1 MTTNARQVYSHFN
14 NILKKGIHM
23 DFKSPREASTFAQK
37 LLFLINSTA
46 GSYCADLDKTTGTTI
61 NIETTYCDPVL
72 SVEFSE
78 EGIHFIPL
86 VDSTWQGAFF
96 EVMRILYMWE
106 GKKIK
111 IEEEEAKKRKDE
123 EPDFT
128 WI

>member
-1 MTTNARQVYSHFN
+1 LNSLRSCYGYLN
-14 NILKKGIHM
+14 NIIKSGIKIDFSDPKKAARM
-23 DFKSPREASTFAQK
+23 AQK

-46 GSYCADLDKTTGTTI
+46 GNYCADIDNKSMTTI

-72 SVEFSE
+72 SLEFSE
-78 EGIHFIPL
+78 NGIHFIPL

-106 GKKIK
+106 GKKIAE
-111 IEEEEAKKRKDE
+111 EEEEAKSRADDE
-123 EPDFT
+123 HDFE

>member
-1 MTTNARQVYSHFN
+1 M
-14 NILKKGIHM
+14 
-23 DFKSPREASTFAQK
+23 AQK

-46 GSYCADLDKTTGTTI
+46 GNYCADIDNKSMTTI

-72 SVEFSE
+72 SLEFSE
-78 EGIHFIPL
+78 NGIHFIPL

-106 GKKIK
+106 GKKIAE
-111 IEEEEAKKRKDE
+111 EEEEAKSRADDE
-123 EPDFT
+123 HDFE

>member
-1 MTTNARQVYSHFN
+1 MINARQTYKQMD
-14 NILKKGIHM
+14 NILRKGIKM
-23 DFKSPREASTFAQK
+23 DFANPKDAAKVAQK

-46 GSYCADLDKTTGTTI
+46 GSYCADFDKTNGVSI

-72 SVEFSE
+72 SLEFSE
-78 EGIHFIPL
+78 DGIHFIPL

-106 GKKIK
+106 AKKIK
-111 IEEEEAKKRKDE
+111 IEEEEAKKRKEE

>member
-1 MTTNARQVYSHFN
+1 MISARQTYGQVN
-14 NILKKGIHM
+14 NILKKGIKM
-23 DFKSPREASTFAQK
+23 DFTNPKDAAKTAQK

-46 GSYCADLDKTTGTTI
+46 GSYCAEFDRKNGTSI
-61 NIETTYCDPVL
+61 HIETTYCDPVL
-72 SVEFSE
+72 SLDFSE

-96 EVMRILYMWE
+96 EVLRILYMWE
-106 GKKIK
+106 AKKIK
-111 IEEEEAKKRKDE
+111 IEEEEAKQKKEE